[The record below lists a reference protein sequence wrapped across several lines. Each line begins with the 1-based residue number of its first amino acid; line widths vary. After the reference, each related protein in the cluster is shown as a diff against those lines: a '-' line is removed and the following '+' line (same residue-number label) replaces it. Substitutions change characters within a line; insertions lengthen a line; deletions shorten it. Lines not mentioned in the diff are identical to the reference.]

1 MSFFKKIFII
11 GLMFQATLAYSNSEF
26 KNVDISQLTVH
37 DYGTYI
43 FVGLKQQAQ
52 NDEKCT
58 NNYALALQKSH
69 PLFKEMYA
77 TLIFTFANGLP
88 IAGWVN
94 GCSEFGYPVL
104 TRLDV
109 IK

>member
-1 MSFFKKIFII
+1 MSFLKKLLIMC
-11 GLMFQATLAYSNSEF
+11 LMFQATLAYSNSEF

-37 DYGTYI
+37 DYGTHI
-43 FVGLKQQAQ
+43 FVSLKQQAQ

-58 NNYALALQKSH
+58 TNYALALQKSH

-77 TLIFTFANGLP
+77 TLIFAFANDIP

-94 GCSEFGYPVL
+94 GCSEFGYPIL
-104 TRLDV
+104 TRLD
-109 IK
+109 IKK

>member
-1 MSFFKKIFII
+1 MSFLKKLLIMC
-11 GLMFQATLAYSNSEF
+11 LMFQTTLAYSNSGF
-26 KNVDISQLTVH
+26 QYVDISQLTVH
-37 DYGTYI
+37 DYGNHI
-43 FVGLKQQAQ
+43 FVVLKQPAQ

-77 TLIFTFANGLP
+77 TLIFAFANDIP

-94 GCSEFGYPVL
+94 GCSEFGYPIL
-104 TRLDV
+104 TRLD
-109 IK
+109 IKK